1 MSRLIVWRHGR
12 TEWNFTGRFQGQT
25 DVDLDDIGVEQAE
38 AAAPRLAA
46 YRPDVIVS
54 SDLRRAARTA
64 EALAAVTGLPVELDK
79 RLRER
84 DFGPWQGLTQAQI
97 RERFPEDLARWHAA
111 EPIENPAIETIDDM
125 AKRVCA
131 ALRDVVERDVVE
143 RDVAER
149 VGVDGTAVVVTH
161 GGAARAGCACLLG
174 WPRAVW
180 HTLGVLGNCHL
191 TELRRTA
198 DRGWNLHA
206 HNVL

>member
-1 MSRLIVWRHGR
+1 MTRLIVWRHGR

-25 DVDLDDIGVEQAE
+25 DVDLDDIGVEQTE
-38 AAAPRLAA
+38 ASAPRLAA

-64 EALAAVTGLPVELDK
+64 EALAALTGLPVDLDK

-84 DFGPWQGLTQAQI
+84 DFGPWQGLTRQEI
-97 RERFPEDLARWHAA
+97 RERFPEDLARWHAG
-111 EPIENPAIETIDDM
+111 EPIENPAVETIDDM

-131 ALRDVVERDVVE
+131 AF

-161 GGAARAGCACLLG
+161 GGAARAGCACVLD

-191 TELRRTA
+191 TELRHTA
-198 DRGWNLHA
+198 GRGWLLHA
-206 HNVL
+206 HNVR

>member
-12 TEWNFTGRFQGQT
+12 TEWNVAGRFQGQT
-25 DVDLDDIGVEQAE
+25 DVDLDDIGVEQTE
-38 AAAPRLAA
+38 ASAPRLAA

-64 EALAAVTGLPVELDK
+64 EALAALTGLPVELDK

-84 DFGPWQGLTQAQI
+84 DFGPWQGLTQAEI
-97 RERFPEDLARWHAA
+97 RERFPEDLARWHAG

-131 ALRDVVERDVVE
+131 ALRDAAE

-149 VGVDGTAVVVTH
+149 DVADSTAVVVTH

-174 WPRAVW
+174 WPREVW

-191 TELRRTA
+191 TELRHTA
-198 DRGWNLHA
+198 ERGWLVHA
-206 HNVL
+206 HNVR